1 MTALFGLLVIL
12 STGYELYRKSQAD
25 TSPSSS
31 KVDHNNLT
39 QNGVELNGVET
50 ISTGDLE
57 LKSRVSEE
65 MSEATEQ
72 KATNGSTA
80 VLVQQSNQD
89 LACQKRKQGM
99 YNFISWIFL
108 Y

>member
-1 MTALFGLLVIL
+1 MAALFGLLVIL

-25 TSPSSS
+25 TPPTSS
-31 KVDHNNLT
+31 KMDHNNLN
-39 QNGVELNGVET
+39 QNGVKLNGVKT

-57 LKSRVSEE
+57 LKSKVSQEI
-65 MSEATEQ
+65 SEATDQ
-72 KATNGSTA
+72 KAVNGSTA

-89 LACQKRKQGM
+89 LTGQKRKQSM
-99 YNFISWIFL
+99 YNFISWISL

>member
-12 STGYELYRKSQAD
+12 STGYELYRKPQAD
-25 TSPSSS
+25 TPPSSS

-39 QNGVELNGVET
+39 QNGVELNGVKT

-57 LKSRVSEE
+57 LKSKVSEE

-72 KATNGSTA
+72 KAVNGSTA

-89 LACQKRKQGM
+89 LPGQKRNKGVHK
-99 YNFISWIFL
+99 FILWQN
-108 Y
+108 